1 MRRFDSDPGLHKKYT
16 NMMGFIEQFLEM
28 MIAERGVANNSKL
41 SYQCDLLDFQK
52 FLLQNKLSELN
63 IKAENIRDWVEYLAE
78 NGLQARSINR
88 KISTIKNYYEFLISE
103 KHTNYNPTLMVD
115 LPKYQTKLPATL
127 SIDQIK
133 TLLLYCEQ
141 DKDTDS
147 IRLKAMIHLLYAS
160 GLRVSELVS
169 IKLTDILA
177 NQMLQD
183 KMSQNIKKIF
193 SITGKGNKE
202 RMVIINEQ
210 AALSLLDYLTIRS
223 NFISKKHLKSQI
235 YLFCSSAASG
245 HMTRQN
251 FAILLK
257 QAAIKVGLNPD
268 NISPHTLRHSFASHL
283 LEGGADLRVIQEL
296 LGHADISTTQI
307 YTHIQTKHL
316 KLALDRHPLKSTIIK

>member
-1 MRRFDSDPGLHKKYT
+1 
-16 NMMGFIEQFLEM
+16 MGFIEQFLEM

-257 QAAIKVGLNPD
+257 QAAIKAGLNPD

-296 LGHADISTTQI
+296 LGHADIGTTQI

-316 KLALDRHPLKSTIIK
+316 KLALDRHPLKSAIIK